1 MEKRK
6 VAIYA
11 RVSTEHEAQLS
22 ALENQVQYYDNIM
35 AQHPNWQLYETYI
48 DEGITGT
55 SVKKRKNFLRMI
67 KDAENGN
74 FDLVITREV
83 SRFARNTVDTLQE
96 TRKLK
101 KIGVEVW
108 FTEDNIWTMNDED
121 GELRL
126 TIMATLAQN
135 ESKKTSLRVK
145 AGQMVSFQ
153 NAVPYGNGNI
163 LGYDKLPN
171 HGGYVINP
179 EQAETVKMIFDLY
192 LQGNG
197 ERAISYELEK
207 RGRLTSTGKTH
218 WFCSYIGRVLNNPF
232 YCGTIVYRKEYVPD
246 FLEQKK
252 IHNYGDVDHVV
263 VEGKHEPIITK
274 EQYAEVQKIM
284 DTKRSAKGADGRRTS
299 GYKPSEDIWCRKME
313 CECGHKFNRKVWHY
327 RKDGSPQY
335 AYQCYSSVRT
345 GTVATRQ
352 KKGLSIEGICDVPMV
367 PAWKM
372 GMMANL
378 IFQQFWQDKGT
389 VIKIANDLL
398 EQNIQ
403 LELDNSKADQIK
415 ELEGQKKR
423 IERKLENL
431 LDLRISDEITKE
443 EYSKK
448 KQSLE
453 DNLSEIDIKISKLD
467 NEEIISEDQLDA
479 KVEVLKYAL
488 EHNFDFDTYN
498 IPDNIIDGF
507 IKKVV
512 VHKDYFEWQLN
523 LFDGCGIYCLASGN
537 RAHPNI
543 QFADGLDE
551 DKNPFFSDSQH
562 RQQLLRRR
570 KLLRRQMRI
579 RT

>member
-35 AQHPNWQLYETYI
+35 EQHPNWELYETYI

-55 SVKKRKNFLRMI
+55 SVKKRKNFLKMI
-67 KDAENGN
+67 QDAEDGK
-74 FDLVITREV
+74 FDLIITREV

-101 KIGVEVW
+101 RIGVEVW

-145 AGQMVSFQ
+145 AGQTVSFQ
-153 NAVPYGNGNI
+153 NAVPYGNGSI

-171 HGGYVINP
+171 HGGFVINP
-179 EQAETVKMIFDLY
+179 EQAETVRMIYDLY
-192 LQGNG
+192 LQGKG

-218 WFCSYIGRVLNNPF
+218 WYCSYVGRVLNNPF

-252 IHNYGDVDHVV
+252 VRNRGDVEQII
-263 VEGKHEPIITK
+263 VEGNHEPIITK
-274 EQYAEVQKIM
+274 EQYAEVHKIM
-284 DTKRSAKGADGRRTS
+284 DSKRAAGIGGDHCT
-299 GYKPSEDIWCRKME
+299 GYKASKDIWCRKMV

-327 RKDGSPQY
+327 RKDGAPQY
-335 AYQCYSSVRT
+335 AYQCYSSIST
-345 GTVATRQ
+345 GTVSTRL

-367 PAWKM
+367 QGWKL

-378 IFQQFWQDKGT
+378 IFKQFWNDKGT
-389 VIKIANDLL
+389 VVKIADELL

-415 ELEGQKKR
+415 ELEAKKHR
-423 IERKLENL
+423 IAIKLENL
-431 LDLRISDEITKE
+431 LDLRISDEITKD

-453 DNLSEIDIKISKLD
+453 ENLSELDTKINELD
-467 NEEIISEDQLDA
+467 SDEILTEDQLDA
-479 KVEVLKYAL
+479 KVEVLKFAL

-498 IPDNIIDGF
+498 IPDNIIDAF
-507 IKKVV
+507 VKKIV

-523 LFDGCGIYCLASGN
+523 LFEGCNIFCLASGN

-551 DKNPFFSDSQH
+551 DKNPFFSNTQH
-562 RQQLLRRR
+562 RQLL
-570 KLLRRQMRI
+570 LLSSVSSYKTTELI
-579 RT
+579 